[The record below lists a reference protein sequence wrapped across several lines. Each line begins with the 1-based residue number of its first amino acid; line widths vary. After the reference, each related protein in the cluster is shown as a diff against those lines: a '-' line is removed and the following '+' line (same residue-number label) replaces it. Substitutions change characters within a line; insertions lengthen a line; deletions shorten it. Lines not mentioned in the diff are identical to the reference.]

1 MLKSA
6 IILAIGN
13 ELVEGLI
20 LDTNSKYMSQRLKLA
35 GYYVVRTET
44 LPDNLQ
50 IMKDRISVALQDA
63 DLIITSGG
71 LGPTEDDITREAV
84 SAVIGRKLIVDKKL
98 SDELV
103 QRAIKYYGKSAES
116 VSKQAM
122 IIEGATVLDN
132 PVGTAPGQLVEVNGK
147 IILILPGPPSELI
160 PIFENVYDKI
170 KADDSLYTRRI
181 KTIGIPEA
189 ILMEEY
195 KDIIYSDP
203 NVTVA
208 TMASYERGVEV
219 RFTGPISLKDSI
231 DRICDRLIPMLGD
244 SVYALDDSDMQD
256 VVYKLLKD
264 NGLTVSFAE
273 SCTGGLISSTFVDI
287 PGVSDVYKGGVITYS
302 NESKMKILGVAQE
315 TLEKHGAVSEEC
327 VREMADGCKRLFNS
341 SFAVAVS
348 GIAGPSGGS
357 EEKPVGT
364 VCIALATPTKIISST
379 HLLRGDRNSI
389 RRRSMLFS
397 FDTLRRGV
405 LEWLGLREISKK

>member
-84 SAVIGRKLIVDKKL
+84 SAVIGRKLIVNKKL

-219 RFTGPISLKDSI
+219 RFTGPILLKDSI

-327 VREMADGCKRLFNS
+327 VREMVDGCKRLFNS

-397 FDTLRRGV
+397 FDILRRGV

>member
-219 RFTGPISLKDSI
+219 RFTGPILLKDSI

-302 NESKMKILGVAQE
+302 NESKTKVLGVAQE

-327 VREMADGCKRLFNS
+327 VREMVDGCKRLFNS

-389 RRRSMLFS
+389 RRRSMLFHL
-397 FDTLRRGV
+397 TY
-405 LEWLGLREISKK
+405 

>member
-219 RFTGPISLKDSI
+219 RFTGPILLKDSI

-327 VREMADGCKRLFNS
+327 VREMVDGSKRLFNS

-348 GIAGPSGGS
+348 GIAGPSGES

-397 FDTLRRGV
+397 FDILRRGV

>member
-397 FDTLRRGV
+397 FDILRRGV

>member
-1 MLKSA
+1 MKSA

-231 DRICDRLIPMLGD
+231 DRICDRLIPLLGG

-315 TLEKHGAVSEEC
+315 TLEKYGAVSEEC
-327 VREMADGCKRLFNS
+327 VREMVDGCKRLFNS
-341 SFAVAVS
+341 SFAVAIS

-357 EEKPVGT
+357 EEKPVGM

-397 FDTLRRGV
+397 FDILRRGV

>member
-1 MLKSA
+1 MKSA

-219 RFTGPISLKDSI
+219 RFTGPILLKDSI

-302 NESKMKILGVAQE
+302 NESKTKILGVAQE

-327 VREMADGCKRLFNS
+327 VREMVDGCKRLFNS

-397 FDTLRRGV
+397 FDILRRGV

>member
-84 SAVIGRKLIVDKKL
+84 SAIIGRKLIVDKKL

-327 VREMADGCKRLFNS
+327 VREMVDGCKRLFNS

-348 GIAGPSGGS
+348 GIAGPSGES

-397 FDTLRRGV
+397 FDILRRGV

>member
-327 VREMADGCKRLFNS
+327 VREMVDGCKRLFNS

-348 GIAGPSGGS
+348 GIAGPSGES

-397 FDTLRRGV
+397 FDILRRGV

>member
-219 RFTGPISLKDSI
+219 RFTGPILLKDSI

-302 NESKMKILGVAQE
+302 NESKTKVLGVAQE

-327 VREMADGCKRLFNS
+327 VREMVDGCKRLFNS

-397 FDTLRRGV
+397 FDILRRGV

>member
-84 SAVIGRKLIVDKKL
+84 SAVIGRKLIVNKKL

-122 IIEGATVLDN
+122 IIEGAMVLDN

-327 VREMADGCKRLFNS
+327 VREMVDGCKRLFNS

-397 FDTLRRGV
+397 FDILRRGV

>member
-219 RFTGPISLKDSI
+219 RFTGPILLKDSI

-327 VREMADGCKRLFNS
+327 VREMVDGCKRLFNS

-397 FDTLRRGV
+397 FDILRRGV

>member
-1 MLKSA
+1 MKSA

-327 VREMADGCKRLFNS
+327 VREMVDGCKRLFNS

-348 GIAGPSGGS
+348 GIAGPSGES

-397 FDTLRRGV
+397 FDILRRGV
-405 LEWLGLREISKK
+405 LEWLGLRE

>member
-327 VREMADGCKRLFNS
+327 VREMVDGCKRLFNS

-397 FDTLRRGV
+397 FDILRRGV

>member
-6 IILAIGN
+6 IISAIGN

-84 SAVIGRKLIVDKKL
+84 SAVIGRKLIVNKKL

-219 RFTGPISLKDSI
+219 RFTGPILLKDSI

-327 VREMADGCKRLFNS
+327 VREMVDGCKRLFNS

-348 GIAGPSGGS
+348 GIAGPSGES

-397 FDTLRRGV
+397 FDILRRGV

>member
-84 SAVIGRKLIVDKKL
+84 SAVIGRKLIVNKKL

-327 VREMADGCKRLFNS
+327 VREMVDGCKRLFNS

-397 FDTLRRGV
+397 FDILRRGV

>member
-98 SDELV
+98 SNELV

-327 VREMADGCKRLFNS
+327 VREMVDGCKRLFNS

-348 GIAGPSGGS
+348 GIAGPSGES

>member
-1 MLKSA
+1 MKSA

-219 RFTGPISLKDSI
+219 RFTGPIFLKDSI

>member
-219 RFTGPISLKDSI
+219 RFTGPILLKDSI

-327 VREMADGCKRLFNS
+327 VREMVDGCKRLFNS

>member
-219 RFTGPISLKDSI
+219 RFTGPILLKDSI

-302 NESKMKILGVAQE
+302 NESKTKILGVAQE

-327 VREMADGCKRLFNS
+327 VREMVDGCKRLFNS

-397 FDTLRRGV
+397 FDILRRGV

>member
-84 SAVIGRKLIVDKKL
+84 SAVIGRKLIVNKKL

-219 RFTGPISLKDSI
+219 RFTGPILLKDSI

-302 NESKMKILGVAQE
+302 NESKTKILGVAQE

-327 VREMADGCKRLFNS
+327 VREMVDGCKRLFNS

-397 FDTLRRGV
+397 FDILRRGV

>member
-219 RFTGPISLKDSI
+219 RFTGPIFLKDSI

-327 VREMADGCKRLFNS
+327 VREMVDGCKRLFNS

-397 FDTLRRGV
+397 FDILRRGV

>member
-231 DRICDRLIPMLGD
+231 DRICDRLIPLLGG

-315 TLEKHGAVSEEC
+315 TLEKYGAVSEEC
-327 VREMADGCKRLFNS
+327 VREMVDGCKRLFNS
-341 SFAVAVS
+341 SFAVAIS

-357 EEKPVGT
+357 EEKPVGM

-397 FDTLRRGV
+397 FDILRRGV

>member
-1 MLKSA
+1 MKSA

-50 IMKDRISVALQDA
+50 IMKERISTALKDA
-63 DLIITSGG
+63 DLVITSGG
-71 LGPTEDDITREAV
+71 LGPTEDDITREAI
-84 SAVIGRKLIVDKKL
+84 SAVIGRRLIIDKDLSNKLV
-98 SDELV
+98 E
-103 QRAIKYYGKSAES
+103 RAIKYYGKSAES
-116 VSKQAM
+116 VSRQAM

-132 PVGTAPGQLVEVNGK
+132 PVGTAPGQLVQINGK
-147 IILILPGPPSELI
+147 LILILPGPPSELI

-170 KADDSLYTRRI
+170 RADDSLYTRRI

-195 KDIIYSDP
+195 KDVIYSDP

-231 DRICDRLIPMLGD
+231 DNICNRLIPLLGD

-256 VVYKLLKD
+256 VVYRLLRE

-287 PGVSDVYKGGVITYS
+287 PGVSDVYKGAVVTYS
-302 NESKMKILGVAQE
+302 NESKMKILGVTQE

-327 VREMADGCKRLFNS
+327 VREMVNGCRKLFNS
-341 SFAVAVS
+341 DFAIAVS

-357 EEKPVGT
+357 NEKPVGT
-364 VCIALATPTKIISST
+364 VCIALGTPTKITSST

-389 RRRSMLFS
+389 RKRSMLFS
-397 FDTLRRGV
+397 FDILRRGV
-405 LEWLGLREISKK
+405 LEWLGLRETSKK

>member
-219 RFTGPISLKDSI
+219 RFTGPILLKDSI

>member
-327 VREMADGCKRLFNS
+327 VREMVDGCKRLFNS

>member
-1 MLKSA
+1 MKSA

-219 RFTGPISLKDSI
+219 RFTGPIFLKDSI

-302 NESKMKILGVAQE
+302 NESKTKILGVAQE

-327 VREMADGCKRLFNS
+327 VREMVDGCKRLFNS

-389 RRRSMLFS
+389 RR
-397 FDTLRRGV
+397 
-405 LEWLGLREISKK
+405 

>member
-1 MLKSA
+1 MLKNA

-50 IMKDRISVALQDA
+50 IMKDRISAALQDA

-84 SAVIGRKLIVDKKL
+84 SAVIGRKLVVDKNL

-122 IIEGATVLDN
+122 IIESATVLDN

-160 PIFENVYDKI
+160 PIFENVYNKI

-231 DRICDRLIPMLGD
+231 DRICDRLIPLLGG

-315 TLEKHGAVSEEC
+315 TLEKYGAVSEEC
-327 VREMADGCKRLFNS
+327 VREMVDGCKRLFNS
-341 SFAVAVS
+341 SLAVAIS

-357 EEKPVGT
+357 EEKPVGM

-389 RRRSMLFS
+389 RKRGMLFS
-397 FDTLRRGV
+397 FDILRRGV

>member
-84 SAVIGRKLIVDKKL
+84 SAVIGRKLIVNKKL

-219 RFTGPISLKDSI
+219 RFTGPILLKDSI

-287 PGVSDVYKGGVITYS
+287 PGVSDVYKGGVVTYS

-327 VREMADGCKRLFNS
+327 VREMVDGCKRLFNS

>member
-1 MLKSA
+1 
-6 IILAIGN
+6 
-13 ELVEGLI
+13 
-20 LDTNSKYMSQRLKLA
+20 
-35 GYYVVRTET
+35 
-44 LPDNLQ
+44 
-50 IMKDRISVALQDA
+50 
-63 DLIITSGG
+63 
-71 LGPTEDDITREAV
+71 
-84 SAVIGRKLIVDKKL
+84 
-98 SDELV
+98 
-103 QRAIKYYGKSAES
+103 
-116 VSKQAM
+116 
-122 IIEGATVLDN
+122 
-132 PVGTAPGQLVEVNGK
+132 
-147 IILILPGPPSELI
+147 
-160 PIFENVYDKI
+160 
-170 KADDSLYTRRI
+170 
-181 KTIGIPEA
+181 
-189 ILMEEY
+189 
-195 KDIIYSDP
+195 
-203 NVTVA
+203 

-219 RFTGPISLKDSI
+219 RFTGPILLKDSI

-302 NESKMKILGVAQE
+302 NESKTKILGVAQE

-327 VREMADGCKRLFNS
+327 VREMVDGCKRLFNS

-397 FDTLRRGV
+397 FDILRRGV

>member
-84 SAVIGRKLIVDKKL
+84 SAIIGRKLIVDKKL

-132 PVGTAPGQLVEVNGK
+132 PVGTEPGQLVEVNGK

-302 NESKMKILGVAQE
+302 NESKTKILGVAQE

-327 VREMADGCKRLFNS
+327 VREMVDGCKRLFNS

-397 FDTLRRGV
+397 FDILRRGV

>member
-132 PVGTAPGQLVEVNGK
+132 PVGTAPGQLVELNRK

-219 RFTGPISLKDSI
+219 RFTGPILLKDSI

-327 VREMADGCKRLFNS
+327 VREMVDGCKRLFNS

-389 RRRSMLFS
+389 RRRSMLFHL
-397 FDTLRRGV
+397 TY
-405 LEWLGLREISKK
+405 

>member
-1 MLKSA
+1 MKSA

-327 VREMADGCKRLFNS
+327 VREMVDGCKRLFNS

-397 FDTLRRGV
+397 FDILRRGV

>member
-84 SAVIGRKLIVDKKL
+84 SAIIGRKLIVDKKL

-219 RFTGPISLKDSI
+219 RFTGPILLKDSI

-302 NESKMKILGVAQE
+302 NESKTKILGVAQE

-327 VREMADGCKRLFNS
+327 VREMVDGCKRLFNS

-397 FDTLRRGV
+397 FDILRRGV

>member
-98 SDELV
+98 SNELV

-327 VREMADGCKRLFNS
+327 VREMVDGCKRLFNS

-348 GIAGPSGGS
+348 GIAGPSGES

-397 FDTLRRGV
+397 FDILRRGV

>member
-84 SAVIGRKLIVDKKL
+84 SAIIGRKLIVDKKL

-327 VREMADGCKRLFNS
+327 VREMVDGCKRLFNS

-397 FDTLRRGV
+397 FDILRRGV

>member
-1 MLKSA
+1 MKSA

-327 VREMADGCKRLFNS
+327 VREMVDGCKRLFNS

-348 GIAGPSGGS
+348 GIAGPSGES

-397 FDTLRRGV
+397 FDILRRGV

>member
-219 RFTGPISLKDSI
+219 RFTGPILLKDSI

-302 NESKMKILGVAQE
+302 NESKTKILGVAQE

-327 VREMADGCKRLFNS
+327 VREMVDGCKRLFNS

>member
-302 NESKMKILGVAQE
+302 NESKTKILGVAQE

-327 VREMADGCKRLFNS
+327 VREMVDGCKRLFNS

-348 GIAGPSGGS
+348 GIAGPSGES

-397 FDTLRRGV
+397 FDILRRGV